1 MLLDLYTEERQ
12 NEFGAVYIKYP
23 RSACD
28 SGPNIVQPKQ
38 AIARG
43 ANTFRSNP
51 NLRLCIEP
59 RVCFGV
65 GIHPL
70 HIPPA
75 GQRHSGGIVKIARG
89 KCGLAVAFRADGP
102 SVYSVNLCS
111 GVARK
116 WGAREFGIYYFCIN
130 SHSQASWRE
139 SRIKRILA
147 ARVCECVFAGLRLR

>member
-75 GQRHSGGIVKIARG
+75 GQRHSGGDRKNSPLKVWVGRCISGGWAQRVFRESLLRRG
-89 KCGLAVAFRADGP
+89 AQ
-102 SVYSVNLCS
+102 
-111 GVARK
+111 
-116 WGAREFGIYYFCIN
+116 GARVWYLLFLYKLAL
-130 SHSQASWRE
+130 ASKLT
-139 SRIKRILA
+139 RIAHQTDIGSSS
-147 ARVCECVFAGLRLR
+147 V